1 MATRSLTRELAL
13 LVLGQVPEQ
22 KSASVA
28 DLALDSILDQ
38 ALDTLTQHW
47 RESLDASAAELDQ
60 AQQSLLDSEL
70 QQGEPGT
77 HDTVR
82 THLRAS
88 LSSAEQV
95 LNGLSA
101 SLELP
106 RLLLLGDQEQI
117 RRGAMDRVQKV
128 LTQREGIDKRLDQVM
143 ETALVTVP
151 VLKLGLVKVKAL
163 VLEWAQGLARGPLRR
178 QRPRPV
184 VEPSAGHRPH
194 GPKPEPHPLP
204 HWLQELESA
213 PAPLKRGH
221 QSHQP
226 SVPASARGW
235 ASAPASVTPQPV
247 VRTS

>member
-13 LVLGQVPEQ
+13 LLLGQVPEQ

-47 RESLDASAAELDQ
+47 RESLDSSAAELDQ

-77 HDTVR
+77 GTHDNVR

-117 RRGAMDRVQKV
+117 RRGAMERVQKV

-143 ETALVTVP
+143 EGWRLTRLPRIDRDILRLAVVDLESLRNPAP
-151 VLKLGLVKVKAL
+151 VAFNEAVELANRYSD
-163 VLEWAQGLARGPLRR
+163 EQGRRMINGVLRR
-178 QRPRPV
+178 FHD
-184 VEPSAGHRPH
+184 A
-194 GPKPEPHPLP
+194 
-204 HWLQELESA
+204 
-213 PAPLKRGH
+213 
-221 QSHQP
+221 QSK
-226 SVPASARGW
+226 ASA
-235 ASAPASVTPQPV
+235 
-247 VRTS
+247 